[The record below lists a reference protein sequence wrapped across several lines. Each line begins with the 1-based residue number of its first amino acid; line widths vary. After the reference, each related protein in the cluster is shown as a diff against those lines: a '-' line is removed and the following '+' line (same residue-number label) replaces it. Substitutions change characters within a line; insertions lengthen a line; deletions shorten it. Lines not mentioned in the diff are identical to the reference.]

1 MARTKSKA
9 QLDAKLA
16 ALADSESDYGEAA
29 FDSTVNDHY
38 TTPPSSK
45 RLKSNCPAN
54 DEDEDT
60 KTPGQSKGE
69 DKSYSLRR
77 HPNASKQATPG
88 IHAAIANRQLLP
100 ATRLEELSPTG
111 QRPLPRGRSPLRGYT
126 PGWSDY
132 NPGHS
137 VRHSTEPSSYGSFGG
152 PSRPE
157 SSASNPAGYHVQHSG
172 PSHPESSAP
181 YPVYPSGFYQHQGPG
196 FPQGFRQQEVAG
208 QSFQAPAFQS
218 GQSSALPPPAN
229 PFSQQNNPPCADH
242 YGAPAV
248 QPSVPPAAPGEQP
261 FTNPSLVSSPQSFT
275 KEIPSAPSKPVKHD
289 LAADYISRR
298 MHPTLHGPK
307 HWNQFQNMV
316 KHSEEQQLLWIED
329 YEPGSGSPVSAAQ
342 ASDSFTAFM
351 ASMGNDDAADAYF
364 DLHARRAALDPTQT
378 RQARHRVFN
387 NGFKSMKRV
396 ASQLEAAVGMNTLL
410 ICMGDTMEEDHS
422 LLAHHVSDSL
432 LDTFVKTWGKSPEQM
447 ALHVRAGL
455 YHTVS
460 QEVLIEEMRA
470 RVMAY
475 DQDKKKG
482 GTESSDAAESTS
494 STAAGDKD
502 VEGDLRKA
510 LIGMA
515 SKAGLSWP
523 AGVVVWGD
531 MIKKNL
537 AAGVQIVGY
546 AHDIILPGKYPD
558 GDKKKSGFA
567 HALKKDH
574 KISFWNSIHNPH
586 HPFAFIKLDPADA
599 EEQIDF
605 NGPER
610 LPPPAPASSSII
622 PSRRNKTSA
631 LTVDIPDAAAAK
643 KPKAKKTGKSRSR
656 PDVIEDIDQELD
668 NASFDEAS
676 SSEGSALVDRSPVK
690 LRTRLPKVKTE
701 VVSGDEHDSSS
712 GSSSA
717 KRSREEQSTVL
728 DAPPGKRI
736 KSSNRLTSMDAP
748 PIPLG
753 ALSTLPRAKSPAP
766 ASLGDAN
773 AAGSSDTVERQ
784 NCLPPG
790 DRSNGAAAPR
800 NQSMV
805 PAFVQPN
812 TASLPS
818 QSGAM
823 PNGAPFDGQNGFL
836 HSQPGPLYNNPN
848 SFNQQYLF
856 NQQHNGSFNQPTVF
870 HNQAPFGHQNNG
882 AFPAPYHNQGG
893 PAPSFNHPNAGH
905 FTNQSSGPAFAQ
917 NGPATFSGPVAAPF
931 NGQQYP
937 QQQQQGYGGQ
947 FSSYPGPPNWNHPNN
962 PAAPQSSHG
971 APPNVNGYNAQS
983 YHGPTPNGSSGS
995 GHTGEAPPAQLEP
1008 KTRLTVDEWTSR
1020 LAVLH
1025 QLGSLGFHL
1034 RWRSS
1039 AVKWTFGP
1047 ISGSFVRSFYA
1058 ITSPDVTSNGAV
1070 TKEFSTVCSYKS
1082 SKRMK
1087 MACCCFQDVDYWNA
1101 HHAPQ
1106 LFSSASAPLPL
1117 TFLRPPA
1124 RCSAP
1129 LLPLPPASEFPFAFN
1144 VLDPSDALDF
1154 SSEGMSG
1161 SGVGLVPGVGY
1172 RRWWYSHYAVV
1183 MT

>member
-45 RLKSNCPAN
+45 RLKSNGPAN

-88 IHAAIANRQLLP
+88 IRAAIANRQLLP

-111 QRPLPRGRSPLRGYT
+111 QRRAVSNTSPTPSTRRRSASRAHSSRASSSDLALLDLRPESDHYPALPRGRSPLRGYT

-229 PFSQQNNPPCADH
+229 PFSQQNNPPRADH

-261 FTNPSLVSSPQSFT
+261 FTNPSPVSSPQSFT
-275 KEIPSAPSKPVKHD
+275 KEIPSAPSKPVKVSKEDKHKPTRRGRLADSVREDVDRFIERFNDESLDLTKKHD

-316 KHSEEQQLLWIED
+316 KHSEEQRLLWIED

-378 RQARHRVFN
+378 RQVRHRVFN

-494 STAAGDKD
+494 STTAGDKD

-599 EEQIDF
+599 EDMHKGIIPYLIHAPPPHDLSQKRAKRIFFPERIDF

-631 LTVDIPDAAAAK
+631 LAVDIPDAAAAK

-983 YHGPTPNGSSGS
+983 YHGPTPNSSSGS
-995 GHTGEAPPAQLEP
+995 GHTGEAPPAQ
-1008 KTRLTVDEWTSR
+1008 V
-1020 LAVLH
+1020 
-1025 QLGSLGFHL
+1025 
-1034 RWRSS
+1034 
-1039 AVKWTFGP
+1039 
-1047 ISGSFVRSFYA
+1047 
-1058 ITSPDVTSNGAV
+1058 
-1070 TKEFSTVCSYKS
+1070 
-1082 SKRMK
+1082 
-1087 MACCCFQDVDYWNA
+1087 
-1101 HHAPQ
+1101 
-1106 LFSSASAPLPL
+1106 
-1117 TFLRPPA
+1117 PA
-1124 RCSAP
+1124 A
-1129 LLPLPPASEFPFAFN
+1129 
-1144 VLDPSDALDF
+1144 
-1154 SSEGMSG
+1154 
-1161 SGVGLVPGVGY
+1161 
-1172 RRWWYSHYAVV
+1172 
-1183 MT
+1183 